1 MPITDMLVHNANV
14 LGSHTA
20 LVEVNPAIRDNR
32 GTSWREF
39 ELVETNPAK
48 RYRRQMSW
56 RSFNEQANR
65 FAHLLMDAGVQPGDK
80 VAILLMNC
88 LE

>member
-56 RSFNEQANR
+56 RGFNEQAQLQR
-65 FAHLLMDAGVQPGDK
+65 AGKPLCPPAHGCRRA
-80 VAILLMNC
+80 AWR
-88 LE
+88 